1 MVKSVSAERLLINR
15 ANMIEHQLRRRGIKD
30 ERVLDA
36 MDQVPRERFL
46 PETQWAEAYADRPL
60 PIGQEQTIS
69 QPFMVALMTEALA
82 LQGKEK
88 VLEIGTGSG
97 YQTAILAKLAD
108 KVFTVERIRSLGRDA
123 EKRLADMGIFN
134 VLVRIAD
141 GTHGWKEEAP
151 FDAIIV
157 TAGAPA
163 APAPYL
169 EQLKVGGRLVIPIGD
184 RSVQTLYCYT
194 RERNQ
199 IVKENLG
206 RCIFVPLV
214 GHYGWEE

>member
-1 MVKSVSAERLLINR
+1 MVKIATPERLLVNR

-36 MDQVPRERFL
+36 MAEVPREKFI
-46 PETQWAEAYADRPL
+46 PETLWTEAYADRPL
-60 PIGQEQTIS
+60 PIGHGQTIS
-69 QPFMVALMTEALA
+69 QPYMVAIMTEALA

-97 YQTAILAKLAD
+97 YQTAILARLAD
-108 KVFTVERIRSLGRDA
+108 KVFTIERMRALGREA
-123 EKRLADMGIFN
+123 EQRLAEMGIFN

-151 FDAIIV
+151 FDAILV
-157 TAGAPA
+157 TAGAPE
-163 APAPYL
+163 APETFL
-169 EQLKVGGRLVIPIGD
+169 EQLKIGGRLVIPIGD
-184 RSVQTLYCYT
+184 RAIQTLYCYI
-194 RERNQ
+194 RERSQ
-199 IVKENLG
+199 IVKENYG
-206 RCIFVPLV
+206 RCVFVPLV

>member
-1 MVKSVSAERLLINR
+1 MVKSVTAERLLINR

>member
-1 MVKSVSAERLLINR
+1 MVKSVTAERLLINR

-184 RSVQTLYCYT
+184 RSVRTLYCYT